1 MYQLARLLRERG
13 VTVARDII
21 KRELTG
27 SLAYARAAAI
37 RSAIVL
43 GLADQPAGTV
53 LVYDVPTGTRRPL
66 SLDVFERAVAQG
78 DAPWI
83 T

>member
-1 MYQLARLLRERG
+1 
-13 VTVARDII
+13 
-21 KRELTG
+21 
-27 SLAYARAAAI
+27 
-37 RSAIVL
+37 
-43 GLADQPAGTV
+43 V